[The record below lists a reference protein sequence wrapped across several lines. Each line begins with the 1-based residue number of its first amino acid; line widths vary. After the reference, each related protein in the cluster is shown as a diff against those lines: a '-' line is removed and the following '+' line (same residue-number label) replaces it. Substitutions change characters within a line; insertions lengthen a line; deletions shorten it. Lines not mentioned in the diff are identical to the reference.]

1 MTEPTRPYLLF
12 HPKFIS
18 KYGNSWR
25 KYGPWDFRQVR
36 KSFDK
41 KWWKAGCFAIDADMR
56 RFELVEVESEGP
68 AFIIGNIFVSKENVF
83 LSTKHIF
90 NDAVLQLNFAQAR
103 EIYVEAICKGRW
115 WNASGENEQQFR
127 NRNAAYVN
135 WAEVIEFVSLA
146 GRGP

>member
-1 MTEPTRPYLLF
+1 MTEPSRPYLLF
-12 HPKFIS
+12 HPKFIL

-25 KYGPWDFRQVR
+25 KYGHWDFRQTR

-56 RFELVEVESEGP
+56 RFELVDVETKGP

-90 NDAVLQLNFAQAR
+90 DEDFLQLDFKQAR

-127 NRNAAYVN
+127 KRNAAYVT
-135 WAEVIEFVSLA
+135 WAEVIESVSLA